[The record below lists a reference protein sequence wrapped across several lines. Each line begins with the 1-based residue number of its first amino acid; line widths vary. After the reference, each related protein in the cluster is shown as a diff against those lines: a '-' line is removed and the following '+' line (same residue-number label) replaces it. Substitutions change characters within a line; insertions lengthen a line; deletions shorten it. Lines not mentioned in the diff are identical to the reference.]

1 MKEKMGKLRVK
12 LKIKKK
18 YLIPS
23 PPPSPPHGIVFPLFK
38 ISGFEKIPLYS
49 CPDLL
54 DGVGAKFQK

>member
-1 MKEKMGKLRVK
+1 MKEKKGILKVK
-12 LKIKKK
+12 LNIKKK
-18 YLIPS
+18 YLPS
-23 PPPSPPHGIVFPLFK
+23 LPPSPPHGIVFSLFK